1 MYKSSSL
8 NSISDIASL
17 FSDDFYNSMSVYQI
31 SKTESGEYLTN
42 YHTREDLISREA
54 YEEPNFLGL
63 VILSYG
69 STQEVDGRTV
79 SSSTK
84 INMIY
89 LEDLISNSSGN
100 VHKNLIVPSKDRST
114 VAPKLTE
121 KEYAY
126 ADGRF
131 S

>member
-1 MYKSSSL
+1 MYKAQSL
-8 NSISDIASL
+8 NSVNDIASL
-17 FSDDFYNSMSVYQI
+17 FSEDFYNSMSVHQI
-31 SKTESGEYLTN
+31 AKTPSGGYITN
-42 YHTREDLISREA
+42 YRTREDLISREA
-54 YEEPNFLGL
+54 YNEPNFLGL

-79 SSSTK
+79 SPSTK

-89 LEDLISNSSGN
+89 LEDLIVNSSGDI
-100 VHKNLIVPSKDRST
+100 HKNPIVPSKDRST
-114 VAPKLTE
+114 VAPELTE

>member
-1 MYKSSSL
+1 MYKAQSL

-17 FSDDFYNSMSVYQI
+17 FSEDFYNSMSVHQI
-31 SKTESGEYLTN
+31 AKTESGDYLTN
-42 YHTREDLISREA
+42 YRTREDLIAKEA

-79 SSSTK
+79 SPSTK

-126 ADGRF
+126 ANGRF